1 MGLFSLDSVT
11 KFGDEAALRFY
22 YVECHKK
29 TRHLLE
35 HCWTD
40 IENKS
45 GPSFVAC
52 FTTVGRGSTPVNK
65 QYPTILTNS
74 FRLALVFR

>member
-29 TRHLLE
+29 TRHFLE
-35 HCWTD
+35 QRFTD
-40 IENKS
+40 FENKS

-52 FTTVGRGSTPVNK
+52 FITFGRGSINTSY
-65 QYPTILTNS
+65 QTIPN
-74 FRLALVFR
+74 